1 MMELDAGA
9 KRVLE
14 RLAGAGYRA
23 YAVGGCVRDSLL
35 GRRPQDW
42 DICTSALPEQTIALF
57 GREHTVPTGLQ
68 HGTVSVKE
76 GGALYEVTTFR
87 TDGSYSDGRHPDS
100 VSFIDEVTGDLARRD
115 FTINAMAYNDA
126 EGLIDP
132 FGGRE
137 DLLAHRVVRAVG
149 EPMRRFEEDALR
161 IMRLFR
167 FAAREGLRIDERTLC
182 AAMALCANLSRVS
195 PERILEEMSKLLVMP
210 APGAYMPRKVVGQ
223 IVPQALSCTQEDY
236 ARALAAVD
244 AAPAVLSV
252 RFAAL
257 LCGISAQDGAEKTVR
272 GVLAALR
279 ASGALTQEVCLLA
292 RMQGLE
298 PKREAQA
305 LRVQAKRLLGEIG
318 LDALERLAALRR
330 AQRAAGCALLP
341 LDALAQQAA
350 LSQAAGDCCRMK
362 ELAADGQALMQALSL
377 APGRHIGR
385 LLAALLDAVIE
396 EEIPNERGALIARAA
411 QLNARWAQEEKR

>member
-149 EPMRRFEEDALR
+149 EPMRRFEEERCGLCACSALLR
-161 IMRLFR
+161 GKGCASTSGRSARRWR
-167 FAAREGLRIDERTLC
+167 FAQTF
-182 AAMALCANLSRVS
+182 
-195 PERILEEMSKLLVMP
+195 
-210 APGAYMPRKVVGQ
+210 
-223 IVPQALSCTQEDY
+223 
-236 ARALAAVD
+236 RACR
-244 AAPAVLSV
+244 P
-252 RFAAL
+252 
-257 LCGISAQDGAEKTVR
+257 SA
-272 GVLAALR
+272 
-279 ASGALTQEVCLLA
+279 SW
-292 RMQGLE
+292 
-298 PKREAQA
+298 
-305 LRVQAKRLLGEIG
+305 
-318 LDALERLAALRR
+318 RR
-330 AQRAAGCALLP
+330 
-341 LDALAQQAA
+341 
-350 LSQAAGDCCRMK
+350 
-362 ELAADGQALMQALSL
+362 
-377 APGRHIGR
+377 
-385 LLAALLDAVIE
+385 
-396 EEIPNERGALIARAA
+396 
-411 QLNARWAQEEKR
+411 